1 MIEGPVT
8 KRRFRRRATRNAIWF
23 AAIGAGLL
31 TLLLGGMWFY
41 GNLRESREA
50 AVEQARSEQLSV
62 SAAKVAAFFADHAAR
77 LTETALRQEVIDLFH
92 QGDKTLLAAEAAR
105 LQTEFPSAL
114 KLRFLLP
121 GTYELDNES
130 VPPLSYVG
138 LDLLTAAEGAKDVIV
153 DAHLLGAG
161 KQHIALARRVTDA
174 GGALVGMI
182 HLSLDAALIGEV
194 MSGLSLPGGYA
205 ELRQADVPNPK
216 AYGKTGDPAGKVG
229 NPLIVPVK
237 GTRFALAYWPPG
249 ANIETGENSLL
260 PVLLALIAAAGA
272 AVFIILRRRQAPAPA
287 AKSEVLY
294 YGAIEAIMK
303 GAHPGMEKLIPHLP
317 GKVHK
322 DEVAR
327 EISRGMNGEDITRIA
342 QSAAAAAS
350 DTNENETGDTAN
362 AAASADFFDLTA
374 SEEKTPT
381 PQTQSAK
388 ATAEG
393 RINKAIFRAYD
404 IRGVAGKDLTPE
416 TVRLIGQAI
425 GSEAQKREEK
435 TVIVG
440 RDGRNSGQE
449 LLEALSD
456 GLRAAGC
463 DVIDIGMVP
472 TPVLYF
478 ATHFLGPKS
487 GVILTGSHNPPEYNG
502 LKIVLGG
509 ETLSEDSIQAIY
521 RRIVENDFQSGAG
534 QVKTMEINTD
544 YIRRISEDIPVAL
557 GRSFKLVVDSGN
569 GVTGN
574 LAPQLYRA
582 LGHDIIELYCEIDG
596 NFPNHHPDPSQP
608 KNLAELI
615 AKVKAENADIG
626 FAFDGDGD
634 RLGVVDN
641 RGNIIWPDR
650 QIMLLAKD
658 VLSRNPGAEIIYD
671 VKCSRHLKSV
681 IEAAGGKPLM
691 WKTGHSLIKGKMK
704 ESGALL
710 AGEMSGHIFFKERW
724 YGFDDALYAGAR
736 MLEVLMKAKAAP
748 ADVFAALP
756 EGKSTPE
763 LRVDLPED
771 EHAGF
776 MEEIGEGVPFKGAE
790 IITID
795 GLRAEYPDGWG
806 LVRPSNTMP
815 CLILRFEADND
826 AALERIQTT
835 FRAKLLSIK
844 PDLVLPF

>member
-1 MIEGPVT
+1 MIDGPVT
-8 KRRFRRRATRNAIWF
+8 KRRFSRRATRNAIWS
-23 AAIGAGLL
+23 AAIGAGVL

-50 AVEQARSEQLSV
+50 AAAEARSEQLSV
-62 SAAKVAAFFADHAAR
+62 LAAKVAAFFADHAAR
-77 LTETALRQEVIDLFH
+77 LTETAQRQEIIDLFR
-92 QGDKTLLAAEAAR
+92 QGDKTLLAEEAAR
-105 LQTEFPSAL
+105 LQPEFPYAL
-114 KLRFLLP
+114 RLRFLLP

-138 LDLLTAAEGAKDVIV
+138 LDLLTAAESAQDAIV
-153 DAHLLGAG
+153 DAHLFGTD
-161 KQHIALARRVTDA
+161 KQHIALACRVADA
-174 GGALVGMI
+174 GGVLVGMI
-182 HLSLDAALIGEV
+182 HLSLDAALIAEV
-194 MSGLSLPGGYA
+194 MNGLSLPEGYA
-205 ELRQADVPNPK
+205 ELRQIGIPNPK
-216 AYGKTGDPAGKVG
+216 AYGRAGDPAGKIG
-229 NPLIVPVK
+229 DPMLAPVK

-249 ANIETGENSLL
+249 ARVESDEGIPLL
-260 PVLLALIAAAGA
+260 PILLALVAAASA
-272 AVFIILRRRQAPAPA
+272 SIFIVMRRRQAPAPA
-287 AKSEVLY
+287 AKSEVQY
-294 YGAIEAIMK
+294 SGAIEAILK
-303 GAHPGMEKLIPHLP
+303 GAHPGMERLIPHLP
-317 GKVHK
+317 GKLRK

-327 EISRGMNGEDITRIA
+327 DISQGMEGEDITRMA
-342 QSAAAAAS
+342 RPAAKPTAPVAS
-350 DTNENETGDTAN
+350 GDENEGAT
-362 AAASADFFDLTA
+362 ADFFDLTS

-381 PQTQSAK
+381 PQTRSVQ
-388 ATAEG
+388 TTNEG
-393 RINKAIFRAYD
+393 RINKTIFRAYD

-416 TVRLIGQAI
+416 TVRFIGQAI
-425 GSEAQKREEK
+425 GSEAQRREEK

-440 RDGRNSGQE
+440 RDGRNSGKE
-449 LLEALSD
+449 LLTALSD
-456 GLRAAGC
+456 GLRATGC

-478 ATHFLGPKS
+478 ATNFLGPKS

-509 ETLSEDSIQAIY
+509 ETLAEDSIQALY
-521 RRIVENDFQSGAG
+521 RRIVENDFLSGAG

-557 GRSFKLVVDSGN
+557 GRSFKVVVDSGN

-582 LGHDIIELYCEIDG
+582 LGHDIIELHCEIDG

-608 KNLAELI
+608 KNLADLI
-615 AKVKAENADIG
+615 HKVKAENADLG

-641 RGNIIWPDR
+641 KGNIIWPDR

-724 YGFDDALYAGAR
+724 YGFDDALYTGAR

-748 ADVFAALP
+748 AEVFAALP

-790 IITID
+790 IITVD
-795 GLRAEYPDGWG
+795 GLRAEFPDGWG
-806 LVRPSNTMP
+806 LVRPSNTTP

-826 AALERIQTT
+826 AALERIKSA
-835 FRAKLLSIK
+835 FRVRMLSIK
-844 PDLVLPF
+844 PDLTLPF